1 VSTTSVD
8 NETPASVSVAD
19 GPLGAAAPAAAA
31 TGAGG
36 GAGAMAPP
44 VVHGAD
50 AIVASVSTLR
60 SPPRPGSGTMEVVR
74 LQRMRSMSQESLPDG
89 VVDDVSLAIDDD
101 FFDPFALLDVPV
113 ATLLAV
119 VSSAVAFRGQRCD
132 QREQEQQDGRR
143 G

>member
-1 VSTTSVD
+1 
-8 NETPASVSVAD
+8 
-19 GPLGAAAPAAAA
+19 
-31 TGAGG
+31 
-36 GAGAMAPP
+36 MAPP